1 MSFIRSYRQR
11 IGSSAGA
18 DLLEAIQLN
27 TMAINGLRESME
39 ERLNKVTDSQEAIS
53 RRFSELWRRANGYP
67 APMG

>member
-1 MSFIRSYRQR
+1 VEIRSYRQR

-39 ERLNKVTDSQEAIS
+39 ERLNKVTDSQEVIS